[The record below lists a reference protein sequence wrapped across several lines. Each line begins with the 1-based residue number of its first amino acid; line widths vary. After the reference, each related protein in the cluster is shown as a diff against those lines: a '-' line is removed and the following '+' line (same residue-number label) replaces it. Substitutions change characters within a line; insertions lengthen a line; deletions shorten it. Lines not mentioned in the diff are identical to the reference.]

1 MSRIFNRVLSF
12 RVEGEIYDT
21 KETTPESI
29 IKNYIW
35 SFKYNDEDGN
45 IEVIGHH
52 RDHRGRITKI
62 VKLPKIDKW
71 KTPDTEAF
79 IKM

>member
-29 IKNYIW
+29 IKNYNW
-35 SFKYNDEDGN
+35 SFQYDDDGS
-45 IEVIGHH
+45 ISLIGHH
-52 RDHRGRITKI
+52 RDHRGRITKM
-62 VKLPKIDKW
+62 VKLPKINKW